1 MLIRS
6 AAAGVFT
13 VLLAS
18 CTGAPPGALPP
29 VREGSLTS
37 DPQNLAG
44 LTDPAPPSDAS
55 LATPDASASESPIAA
70 LPAAAAART
79 TTTTTAAATA
89 TATEASRFPSRDER
103 RSTDEGREVATVP
116 SFRDDGPAPARESP
130 AVLALLAN
138 AREAQE
144 AGRYGHAA
152 SALERALK
160 VEPRNPRLWHRL
172 ALIRF
177 RQGRHAEAAALAL
190 RSRSLAGGDPD
201 LDSRNWRLTAAA
213 RHALGD
219 EEGARAALRRAEAR

>member
-6 AAAGVFT
+6 AAAGVFA
-13 VLLAS
+13 VFIAS
-18 CTGAPPGALPP
+18 CAGAPPGVLPP

-37 DPQNLAG
+37 DPQNLTG
-44 LTDPAPPSDAS
+44 PAQQSDAP
-55 LATPDASASESPIAA
+55 LATPDASASESPVTA
-70 LPAAAAART
+70 LPAAAAAG
-79 TTTTTAAATA
+79 TTTTAAAA
-89 TATEASRFPSRDER
+89 AAAASRFPSRDER

-116 SFRDDGPAPARESP
+116 SFPDGGRAPVRENA
-130 AVLALLAN
+130 AVLALLAS

-144 AGRYGHAA
+144 AGQFGRAA

-177 RQGRHAEAAALAL
+177 HQGRHAEAAALAL

-219 EEGARAALRRAEAR
+219 EEGAREALRRAEAR

>member
-6 AAAGVFT
+6 ATAGVFA
-13 VLLAS
+13 VFLAS
-18 CTGAPPGALPP
+18 CAGAPPGVLPS

-37 DPQNLAG
+37 DPQNLMG
-44 LTDPAPPSDAS
+44 LTGPAQQSDAP
-55 LATPDASASESPIAA
+55 LATPDASASESPVAA
-70 LPAAAAART
+70 LPPAAAVG
-79 TTTTTAAATA
+79 TTTTAAAA
-89 TATEASRFPSRDER
+89 AASRFPSRDER

-116 SFRDDGPAPARESP
+116 SFPDGGQAPVRENA
-130 AVLALLAN
+130 AVLALLAS

-144 AGRYGHAA
+144 AGQFGRAA

-177 RQGRHAEAAALAL
+177 HQGRHAEAAALAL

-219 EEGARAALRRAEAR
+219 EEGAREALRRAEAR

>member
-6 AAAGVFT
+6 ATAGVFT

-18 CTGAPPGALPP
+18 CAGAPPDVLPS

-37 DPQNLAG
+37 DPQNLTG
-44 LTDPAPPSDAS
+44 LTDPAPPSDAP
-55 LATPDASASESPIAA
+55 LATPDASAFESPVAA
-70 LPAAAAART
+70 LPAAAAA
-79 TTTTTAAATA
+79 AAA
-89 TATEASRFPSRDER
+89 SRLPSRDER

-116 SFRDDGPAPARESP
+116 SFRDGGRAPARES
-130 AVLALLAN
+130 ATVLALLAN
-138 AREAQE
+138 AREARE
-144 AGRYGHAA
+144 AGQYGRAA

-160 VEPRNPRLWHRL
+160 IEPRNPRLWHRL

-177 RQGRHAEAAALAL
+177 HQGRHAEASALAL

-219 EEGARAALRRAEAR
+219 EEGAREALRRAEAR